1 MGSMSGEANP
11 NASACPSSM
20 AVQRL
25 RGYRD
30 GVIGYV
36 RLVASCDANDAATPR
51 CQGLRGEAI
60 PPWRKARVQ
69 GCVFFV
75 GVEPSE
81 STVAS
86 HAGQSSSCCSV
97 LQVAKAVAAQQTL
110 PYMYSAAQSHS
121 LQQKQG
127 LSERHH
133 GPRAWRES
141 SSR

>member
-1 MGSMSGEANP
+1 MGERRGKLESLCVSISMD
-11 NASACPSSM
+11 
-20 AVQRL
+20 VQRL

-36 RLVASCDANDAATPR
+36 RLVVSCDANDAATPR
-51 CQGLRGEAI
+51 CERPRGGTIIPTLAQSQG
-60 PPWRKARVQ
+60 PRV
-69 GCVFFV
+69 CVFV

-86 HAGQSSSCCSV
+86 QAGQSSSCCSV

-141 SSR
+141 SSC

>member
-1 MGSMSGEANP
+1 MGGMLGWWFHV
-11 NASACPSSM
+11 M
-20 AVQRL
+20 QM
-25 RGYRD
+25 
-30 GVIGYV
+30 
-36 RLVASCDANDAATPR
+36 TPR
-51 CQGLRGEAI
+51 RRAPRGRAVDQSS

-81 STVAS
+81 SIVAS

-97 LQVAKAVAAQQTL
+97 LQVAKAVTAQQTL

-141 SSR
+141 SAC